1 MTSHDSPHIVK
12 VYETHVCMSA
22 RLSETDGWMTTTTEA
37 GDDVRSS
44 IDLGSTGTRDRRSIS
59 TSDRSIDDRGGTGA
73 RERGTGRRLNSF
85 RFDSFHSSVSPSLR
99 VSARAKGATAT
110 TMASTRSIASF
121 FPRAKADGDD
131 GGGRTTEAG
140 TGTRA
145 RKRAKTTD
153 DADAAATRRDEE
165 EEEEETATMKR
176 EETVCAVDLTTTTT
190 TTVSSTSRDA
200 ETKPKREVHSFFR
213 SFERRRERAAENR
226 AKGTST
232 SGAET
237 QGEFVRVRP
246 APIEEAMGPVHVG
259 YESTGEEAR
268 ARARARRDDDDDAR
282 RGVFERAAPKG
293 SFAWMSVE
301 RCDDCERGR
310 RGETA
315 STRPTTT
322 NEEEEDAYAD
332 AVAREAKRMDVELD
346 GAMPVNEDE
355 LARARGVL
363 RNALVGLKERDDRAP
378 GAQWIDRFKPLR
390 GSDVAGRNGV
400 VVDALR
406 RWLGE
411 WMRRVELQNA
421 GKTPPSP
428 SRPCVPRKA
437 YDSDDDEYWESDEDE
452 DDGLGGGKS
461 VANGVLIS
469 GPVGCGKTATVYA
482 LAREFGFK
490 VIEVNAMDKR
500 NGQDILS
507 RFMEATQ
514 SKRFNKQKAKE
525 SKPTEPKDPGLKAF
539 FAVKDAGKTKA
550 SKIDDGDDDDASNAQ
565 SLLLF
570 EEIDIQLAS
579 ERGFMAA
586 LSQIVENTKRPVVFT
601 SNTSILPDLSVNLP
615 MARVRFDAP
624 SVQECAAYGALAS
637 AAARAPLR
645 PSDVAAVSLA
655 CKGDLRRTLHN
666 AQLASCTDGIVTTD
680 SIDQD
685 RHPTVLVDA
694 ARSLVGA
701 AKALHASL
709 VEQQREEFERT
720 IKCVREGLVRH
731 RAREAR
737 WAKMKEAKRAERL
750 KAKKKLL
757 GYDADKAP
765 LDLKDSTVK
774 RATEDVEEETK
785 EQEFEERARVALSAF
800 EPRPPV
806 PEPDW
811 DDFDARPPA
820 GGWTRA
826 REELDALASLARS
839 MSDVDILRSSVC
851 VGVTGPCRRDVPWSK
866 ETIGDARAVED
877 CSPAEDFY
885 LSNGPPR
892 ETLGGADNVGVLAS
906 HHLVTHF
913 SRQCARERET
923 RARANP
929 EPIAASPPR
938 APATPVK
945 ASRRARGSTRAPLD
959 VPTGAMHPTWRARA
973 LAECTGAIG
982 VHGTATTDRLGYVS
996 KMIRLQ
1002 CAPKPPSSP
1011 NSRESRR
1018 RTRHRRQH
1026 LLLTHETRT
1035 DLLDVSTFGGG
1046 DRCDIDRLIH

>member
-1 MTSHDSPHIVK
+1 MGAT
-12 VYETHVCMSA
+12 
-22 RLSETDGWMTTTTEA
+22 
-37 GDDVRSS
+37 RSS
-44 IDLGSTGTRDRRSIS
+44 VP
-59 TSDRSIDDRGGTGA
+59 
-73 RERGTGRRLNSF
+73 
-85 RFDSFHSSVSPSLR
+85 SSAP
-99 VSARAKGATAT
+99 
-110 TMASTRSIASF
+110 ASSSRSIASF
-121 FPRAKADGDD
+121 FAPTASTARDADADAP
-131 GGGRTTEAG
+131 TA
-140 TGTRA
+140 
-145 RKRAKTTD
+145 KRAKTEATKATEDEDEVVVVDDD
-153 DADAAATRRDEE
+153 DAVR
-165 EEEEETATMKR
+165 
-176 EETVCAVDLTTTTT
+176 AVDLTM
-190 TTVSSTSRDA
+190 VGVDAGPSTSTVDDA
-200 ETKPKREVHSFFR
+200 TTKTTKTKKVHGFFTSFA
-213 SFERRRERAAENR
+213 ERRERAAENKAR
-226 AKGTST
+226 GTSV
-232 SGAET
+232 GEVET
-237 QGEFVRVRP
+237 QAEFVRVKP

-259 YESTGEEAR
+259 YEPTGEAVEAETK
-268 ARARARRDDDDDAR
+268 AKAAEVEKDEAAR
-282 RGVFERAAPKG
+282 RGVFENAAPSA
-293 SFAWMSVE
+293 SFSLMSVE
-301 RCDDCERGR
+301 RDDWTRARCVEA
-310 RGETA
+310 A

-322 NEEEEDAYAD
+322 SVEEEDAYVA
-332 AVAREAKRMDVELD
+332 AIAREANRLDVELD
-346 GAMPVNEDE
+346 GATPASEDE
-355 LARARGVL
+355 LARARGAL
-363 RNALVGLKERDDRAP
+363 RNALAGLKERDDDAP

-400 VVDALR
+400 VVDSLR

-411 WMRRVELQNA
+411 WVRRVELQNA

-437 YDSDDDEYWESDEDE
+437 YDSDDDEFWESDEDE

-500 NGQDILS
+500 SGQDILS

-525 SKPTEPKDPGLKAF
+525 SKPPEPKNPGLKAF
-539 FAVKDAGKTKA
+539 FAVKDAGEATTDKKSSVEA
-550 SKIDDGDDDDASNAQ
+550 SKNAEDADDDDASNAQ

-624 SVQECAAYGALAS
+624 SVRECAAYGAVAS

-645 PSDVAAVSLA
+645 LSDVAAVSLA
-655 CKGDLRRTLHN
+655 CRGDLRRTLHN
-666 AQLASCTDGIVTTD
+666 AQLVSRTDGFVTTD

-685 RHPTVLVDA
+685 RHPTALVAA
-694 ARSLVGA
+694 ARALVMTGVKRLGATPAGA

-709 VEQQREEFERT
+709 VEQQREEFERM
-720 IKCVREGLVRH
+720 IEGVREGLVRH

-737 WAKMKEAKRAERL
+737 WAEIKEAKRAERVQ
-750 KAKKKLL
+750 AKKKLL
-757 GYDADKAP
+757 GYPADKTP
-765 LDLKDSTVK
+765 LDLKDATVK
-774 RATEDVEEETK
+774 KVTEDVDEETK
-785 EQEFEERARVALSAF
+785 DREFEERTLASLAAF
-800 EPRPPV
+800 EPKSPV
-806 PEPDW
+806 PEPNW
-811 DDFDARPPA
+811 EDFDAHTPS

-826 REELDALASLARS
+826 RAELATLASLARS

-851 VGVTGPCRRDVPWSK
+851 VGVTGPCRRDAPWSK

-892 ETLGGADNVGVLAS
+892 QTLGGNDNIGELVS
-906 HHLVTHF
+906 HHLVAHF
-913 SRQCARERET
+913 PRQCARERET
-923 RARANP
+923 RERANP
-929 EPIAASPPR
+929 EPIDESPPPR
-938 APATPVK
+938 VPATPVK

-996 KMIRLQ
+996 KMVRLQ
-1002 CAPKPPSSP
+1002 FATKPPTSP
-1011 NSRESRR
+1011 NSRESRQ
-1018 RTRHRRQH
+1018 RTRNRRQH
-1026 LLLTHETRT
+1026 LLVTHQTRT
-1035 DLLDVSTFGGG
+1035 DLLDISNFGGG
-1046 DRCDIDRLIH
+1046 N